1 MIAFATRYEVSAQ
14 VASSGVAPK
23 LPAMCGRETL
33 TTVVSSTSIKVL
45 AITATAT
52 SQGLTAGASA
62 KVRVWT
68 SSAISDLL
76 TDSGCVHGADDYS
89 ACGLVAKAGIEQQVI
104 EAAVI
109 PILIKIAA
117 HVIQALLVDTV
128 HKRASIGFVAG
139 FWPHASQ
146 TMLCR
151 RID

>member
-1 MIAFATRYEVSAQ
+1 M
-14 VASSGVAPK
+14 ASSGVAPK

-52 SQGLTAGASA
+52 SQGLTAGTSA

-76 TDSGCVHGADDYS
+76 SDSSCVHGADDYS
-89 ACGLVAKAGIEQQVI
+89 AGSLVAEAGIKHQVI

-109 PILIKIAA
+109 PILVKIAA
-117 HVIQALLVDTV
+117 DVIEALLLVWS
-128 HKRASIGFVAG
+128 ASDADEWKNRIVEI
-139 FWPHASQ
+139 PHS
-146 TMLCR
+146 
-151 RID
+151 